1 MFLLNLSWHHAVN
14 TTIRVTEYVTLDHQ
28 ICAIGRSRISIA
40 HSRNRRRSVDDDD
53 TGGFALTIH
62 SAVQLIDTDSVNL
75 SLREKNDHPMEK
87 HDRPRAQIRRSR
99 AANIIAMKFCLTVV
113 CAEVDKDCTPH
124 CPPNP
129 KNYQAICSF
138 GRCMCYGCGCGWI
151 FNDWGVEMQEVIN
164 RRAVIRM

>member
-1 MFLLNLSWHHAVN
+1 LIIVDVSAS
-14 TTIRVTEYVTLDHQ
+14 TEACLINVH
-28 ICAIGRSRISIA
+28 
-40 HSRNRRRSVDDDD
+40 RSVSGR
-53 TGGFALTIH
+53 TGCRRCGRVGMTH
-62 SAVQLIDTDSVNL
+62 CLI
-75 SLREKNDHPMEK
+75 
-87 HDRPRAQIRRSR
+87 
-99 AANIIAMKFCLTVV
+99 VV